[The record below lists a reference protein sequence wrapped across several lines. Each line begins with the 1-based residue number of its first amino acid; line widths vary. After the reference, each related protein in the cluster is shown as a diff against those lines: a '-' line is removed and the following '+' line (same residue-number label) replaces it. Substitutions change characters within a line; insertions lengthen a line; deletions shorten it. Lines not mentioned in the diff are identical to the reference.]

1 MHIKAARFLAV
12 LAARNKE
19 FWRDRAALAWS
30 FLFPIA
36 VVIGFAFAFSGDRLE
51 LYKVG
56 VLSGDASTAQQF
68 LGTRY
73 VQFIPINDADAD
85 RRAAIAKVE
94 RHQLDLLIE
103 PAAHRYWV
111 NDTSPRGYMLERML
125 RGATSVPYT
134 KQAVTG
140 REIRYVDWLIPG
152 LLSMNMMF
160 SALFGVGYVI
170 VRYRK
175 NGVLRRLR
183 ATPVTAFEFLAA
195 QVVSRLWLILGITA
209 IVYVGSDLVVGF
221 SMFGSYLDLLI
232 LFTLGS
238 VTMISL
244 ALLVAARVSSE
255 ELAGGLLN
263 MITWPMM
270 FLSGVWFSLEGLNP
284 YIRDI
289 AQLLP
294 LTHLIEGARAI
305 MLDGA
310 HLSDISGDVITLAVM
325 SVVFL
330 ALGAYTFRWE

>member
-1 MHIKAARFLAV
+1 
-12 LAARNKE
+12 
-19 FWRDRAALAWS
+19 
-30 FLFPIA
+30 
-36 VVIGFAFAFSGDRLE
+36 
-51 LYKVG
+51 
-56 VLSGDASTAQQF
+56 
-68 LGTRY
+68 
-73 VQFIPINDADAD
+73 
-85 RRAAIAKVE
+85 
-94 RHQLDLLIE
+94 
-103 PAAHRYWV
+103 
-111 NDTSPRGYMLERML
+111 MLERML